1 MTKFLKSIVLWL
13 MVLGLSTWLGCLVS
27 TLRAD
32 YAGITQ
38 LRQDLDGLKEARA
51 ANRVVEKLRWQN
63 EELAQL
69 RESNQ
74 ELHRLRQEI
83 QRLREAEAK
92 RKRELVQGEEEQLQK
107 LRQDNQR
114 VREENLQLE
123 RAPETI
129 QAEQTLDVNRLKQIA
144 KAFRLYAEVNPGQSP
159 GNFNELKFY
168 TPAEVFQA
176 LEPGRYEILAVSGAA
191 DIAEPDKTPLLRSKA
206 KDKQNLRAYLFAD
219 GHLEMKSEE

>member
-1 MTKFLKSIVLWL
+1 MTRFSKSTGLWL
-13 MVLGLSTWLGCLVS
+13 LVLGLSTWLGCLLS

-38 LRQDLDGLKEARA
+38 LRQDLDGLKEAREA
-51 ANRVVEKLRWQN
+51 HRALQKLRWQN

-69 RESNQ
+69 RENNQ

-83 QRLREAEAK
+83 QRLRQAEAR
-92 RKRELVQGEEEQLQK
+92 RKRELVQGEEEQLRE

-114 VREENLQLE
+114 FREGNRQL
-123 RAPETI
+123 AGSPETI
-129 QAEQTLDVNRLKQIA
+129 QAEQTLDVNQLKQIA

-176 LEPGRYEILAVSGAA
+176 LEPGRYEILAVSGGA
-191 DIAEPDKTPLLRSKA
+191 DLAEPDKTALLRPKT
-206 KDKQNLRAYLFAD
+206 KDRQNLRAYLFAD
-219 GHLEMKSEE
+219 GHLEMKREE